1 MRVYRRLAVAL
12 LLGAVASLPLA
23 ESRLYPSLFGSQE
36 YQGPD
41 PGKFPK
47 WVSMLSRWHQEAR
60 HQEAR
65 HQEACEAPDCA
76 VAAWDAVIADLHGKD
91 RLAQLAAVNVAF
103 NKQRYIGDTKNWGK
117 EDYWETPYEFLT
129 RNGDCEDYA
138 IAKFMALKAAG
149 VPSSEMRIVAV
160 RNLALGG
167 QGHAVLVVYDGDMAY
182 LLDNQIADVVPADSV
197 RTYQPV
203 YSINDQAWWRHQ
215 NGARISFKPAQVLP
229 ASP

>member
-1 MRVYRRLAVAL
+1 MRVYRRLAVAI

-41 PGKFPK
+41 LGRFPK
-47 WVSMLSRWHQEAR
+47 WVSMLSRWHQETC
-60 HQEAR
+60 Q
-65 HQEACEAPDCA
+65 APDCA
-76 VAAWDAVIADLHGKD
+76 VAAWDAVVANLKGRD
-91 RLAQLAAVNVAF
+91 RLAQLSAVNMAF
-103 NKQRYIGDTKNWGK
+103 NKRRYIGDTANWGQV
-117 EDYWETPYEFLT
+117 DYWETPYEFLT

-160 RNLALGG
+160 RNLAFNG
-167 QGHAVLVVYDGDMAY
+167 QGHAVLVVYDGGTAY
-182 LLDNQIADVVPADSV
+182 LLDNQIKDVVLADSV
-197 RTYQPV
+197 STYQPV
-203 YSINDQAWWRHQ
+203 YSINDQSWWRHQ
-215 NGARISFKPAQVLP
+215 SGSAPTFKPAQVLP

>member
-1 MRVYRRLAVAL
+1 MRVYRRLAMAL

-41 PGKFPK
+41 LGKFPK
-47 WVSMLSRWHQEAR
+47 WVSMLSRWHQEAC
-60 HQEAR
+60 Q
-65 HQEACEAPDCA
+65 APDCA
-76 VAAWDAVIADLHGKD
+76 VAAWDAVIAGLKGKD
-91 RLAQLAAVNVAF
+91 RLVQLAAVNVAF
-103 NKQRYIGDTKNWGK
+103 NQQRYIGDTKNWGK

-160 RNLALGG
+160 RNMALGG
-167 QGHAVLVVYDGDMAY
+167 QGHAVLVVYDGDTAY
-182 LLDNQIADVVPADSV
+182 LLDNQIADVVPANSV

-215 NGARISFKPAQVLP
+215 NGDKTAFKPAQVLP